1 VSGVA
6 PARACAFAT
15 VRRVFEDGAYA
26 DRAFVPLA
34 AGLGPRDRALAM
46 RIAYG
51 AVQRRAT
58 IDHVIS
64 VLAARSVD
72 ALDPPVLAALR
83 VGLAQILFLDGVA
96 SYAAVGES
104 VELVKRS
111 GRGGA
116 GLVNA
121 VLRRA
126 VREGRALI
134 AELPEGTAADA
145 ALKYSVPV
153 WIAELWW
160 RELGAAAALALLACV
175 NEPAEAA
182 LRVNTLVASADA
194 VLASLPV
201 GALRV
206 DGLPEGLLLQ
216 EPFDVHGSELFAR
229 GAVMPQSRSSMAV
242 ARALAP
248 EPGAS
253 VLDLCAAPGGKTTHL
268 AALMEGRGAV
278 LAVERNAGRAAALR
292 ETCARMAAT
301 CVSVEVGDAGLARDG
316 GLFDYVLADPP
327 CSGLGT
333 LQSRPDL
340 RWRASPESVLELAG
354 VQAAI
359 LAAGAAAVKPRGAL
373 VYSVCTISDA
383 ECGGVIDAFLAD
395 HDAFAAESRTT
406 FLPHVDGTDG
416 FFVARLRRAG

>member
-1 VSGVA
+1 VSGVT

-64 VLAARSVD
+64 VLARRSVD
-72 ALDPPVLAALR
+72 TLDPPVLAALR
-83 VGLAQILFLDGVA
+83 VGLAQILFLDGIA
-96 SYAAVGES
+96 EYAAVGES

-111 GRGGA
+111 GRGGG

-126 VREGRALI
+126 AREGRGLVAG
-134 AELPEGTAADA
+134 LPERTAAEA
-145 ALKYSVPV
+145 ALRYSVPE
-153 WIAELWW
+153 WIAELWFS
-160 RELGAAAALALLACV
+160 ELGSAAALALLGRV

-182 LRVNTLVASADA
+182 VRVNTLVATADA
-194 VLASLPV
+194 VLSALPV
-201 GALRV
+201 AAV
-206 DGLPEGLLLQ
+206 PAAGLPEGLVLQ

-229 GAVMPQSRSSMAV
+229 GAVMPQARSSMAV

-248 EPGAS
+248 SPGAS

-268 AALMEGRGAV
+268 AALMDGDGSV
-278 LAVERNAGRAAALR
+278 IAVERNAGRAAALVS
-292 ETCARMAAT
+292 TCSRTAAS
-301 CVSVEVGDAGLARDG
+301 CVSVEVGDACVPRADG
-316 GLFDYVLADPP
+316 PFDFVLVDPP

-340 RWRASPESVLELAG
+340 RWRASPESVRELAT

-359 LAAGAAAVKPRGAL
+359 LAAGAAAVKPGGAL

-383 ECGGVIDAFLAD
+383 ESGGVVDPFLERASGWTCE
-395 HDAFAAESRTT
+395 HRERL
-406 FLPHVDGTDG
+406 LPHVDGTDG